1 MKKMWI
7 KDETGKRLYTKIVDG
22 EAVLKPAKP
31 KCANCGSTEHS
42 YEQCDQDNWTYNLE
56 EQEDE

>member
-7 KDETGKRLYTKIVDG
+7 KDETGKRLYTTIVDG
-22 EAVLKPAKP
+22 QAVLKPAKP

-42 YEQCDQDNWTYNLE
+42 YEQCDQE
-56 EQEDE
+56 ELNNGETN